1 MNSIVTAVLI
11 SVISTIIISLLTA
24 CVVFFKKQAKTYQ
37 GLLERERKDNLRN
50 TVREEL
56 EPVIEEINRLQ
67 AKVERCEAKEQEDVK
82 IILHSY
88 KFRLIQLCQTYL
100 RQQYLT
106 QTQFDQLSEFYKVY
120 HDLGG
125 NGQAQE
131 YYEKVMKLAIREE

>member
-11 SVISTIIISLLTA
+11 SVISTVIVSLLTA

-67 AKVERCEAKEQEDVK
+67 SRVEKCEAKEQEDVK

-106 QTQFDQLSEFYKVY
+106 QTQFDQLSEFYRVY
-120 HDLGG
+120 HELGG

>member
-11 SVISTIIISLLTA
+11 SVISTIIVSLLTA

-67 AKVERCEAKEQEDVK
+67 SRVEKCETKEQEDVK

-106 QTQFDQLSEFYKVY
+106 QSQFDQLSEFYKVY

>member
-67 AKVERCEAKEQEDVK
+67 ARVERCEAKEQEDVK

>member
-1 MNSIVTAVLI
+1 MNSIITAVLI

-67 AKVERCEAKEQEDVK
+67 ARVEKCEAKEQEDVK

>member
-11 SVISTIIISLLTA
+11 SVISTVIVSLLTA

-67 AKVERCEAKEQEDVK
+67 ARVEKCEVKEQEDVK

-131 YYEKVMKLAIREE
+131 YYEKVMKLTIREE

>member
-1 MNSIVTAVLI
+1 MNSIITAVLV
-11 SVISTIIISLLTA
+11 SVLSTIIVSALGA
-24 CVVFFKKQAKTYQ
+24 SVVFFKKQAKTYKS
-37 GLLERERKDNLRN
+37 LLEQQQKDHLRN
-50 TVREEL
+50 TIREEL

-67 AKVERCEAKEQEDVK
+67 GRIERCEVQEQEDVK

-106 QTQFDQLSEFYKVY
+106 QVQFDQLSEFYKVY

-131 YYEKVMKLAIREE
+131 YYEKVMRLPIREE

>member
-11 SVISTIIISLLTA
+11 SVISTVIVSLLTA

-67 AKVERCEAKEQEDVK
+67 ARVEKCEAKEQEDVK

-100 RQQYLT
+100 RQ
-106 QTQFDQLSEFYKVY
+106 
-120 HDLGG
+120 
-125 NGQAQE
+125 
-131 YYEKVMKLAIREE
+131 